1 MEYTKFFPLSINE
14 ISTSH
19 KNKTW
24 TIAFLI
30 IFFFLIYNA
39 ISSVIVFQSPFFSPP
54 TRSTRFRK
62 CHIPSIHP
70 TKFNFPRDVSK
81 SLNDNVFGKV
91 TFNGGPLSGNSL
103 PLKIKLPFKNDLTP
117 RRSCIL
123 PREKYLFHFHE

>member
-1 MEYTKFFPLSINE
+1 MNNRFFN
-14 ISTSH
+14 
-19 KNKTW
+19 N
-24 TIAFLI
+24 F
-30 IFFFLIYNA
+30 FFFLIYNA

-103 PLKIKLPFKNDLTP
+103 PLKKLNCPLKTILLLDEVAFYLVKNIFFISMNNSGNQEAW
-117 RRSCIL
+117 RREDIVLC
-123 PREKYLFHFHE
+123 K